1 MEKNWSINEKP
12 TAVNVVWGGENVSF
26 EKTDE
31 NFMVK
36 YEANADNFK
45 KERNK

>member
-1 MEKNWSINEKP
+1 M
-12 TAVNVVWGGENVSF
+12 SF

-45 KERNK
+45 KEEISKNC